1 MTRNTT
7 QRRRSFAARLTHI
20 MQIQTQYGRLWL
32 NSRFRRVKVPVSLKV
47 TGFAVLTLM
56 VLAITG
62 TMLLML
68 DLFSLISGLLKRP
81 FRRGNIY
88 RRQLMRKP
96 V

>member
-7 QRRRSFAARLTHI
+7 QHRRPFAARLTHI

-32 NSRFRRVKVPVSLKV
+32 SSRFRRVNVPVSLKV
-47 TGFAVLTLM
+47 TGFAILTLM
-56 VLAITG
+56 VLAFTG

-68 DLFSLISGLLKRP
+68 DLISLISGLLKRP

>member
-7 QRRRSFAARLTHI
+7 QRPRSFTARLTHI

-32 NSRFRRVKVPVSLKV
+32 SSRFRSIKVPASLKV
-47 TGFAVLTLM
+47 IAFAILTLM

-68 DLFSLISGLLKRP
+68 DLISLMSRLLKRP
-81 FRRGNIY
+81 FRRGNAY

>member
-1 MTRNTT
+1 MTRNTI

-32 NSRFRRVKVPVSLKV
+32 SSRFRRVKVPASLKV
-47 TGFAVLTLM
+47 IAFAILTLL

-62 TMLLML
+62 TILLML
-68 DLFSLISGLLKRP
+68 DLISLLSGLLKRP

>member
-7 QRRRSFAARLTHI
+7 QRRRSFTARLTHI

-32 NSRFRRVKVPVSLKV
+32 SSRFRRIKVPASLKV
-47 TGFAVLTLM
+47 VAFAILTLM

-62 TMLLML
+62 TMLLVL
-68 DLFSLISGLLKRP
+68 DLISLISGLLKRP
-81 FRRGNIY
+81 FRRGNVY

>member
-1 MTRNTT
+1 
-7 QRRRSFAARLTHI
+7 

-32 NSRFRRVKVPVSLKV
+32 SSRFRRVKVPASLKV
-47 TGFAVLTLM
+47 IAFAILTLL

-62 TMLLML
+62 TILLML
-68 DLFSLISGLLKRP
+68 DLISLLSGLLKRP